1 MNGKDQSRYSGWFFP
16 RTERRLCRP
25 GTLRERPRPR
35 ETARTHAQSTAAPC
49 RDHHRARHPGRGPER
64 QGPPRAQA
72 EVSRRSG
79 DRGPRPA
86 ALLSRAQGAGTPA
99 HTPRNTEYSPELFPP
114 APATW
119 SEPVCTAAAI
129 LPPGKSTLRRPR
141 RPEPGGSRT
150 PGRTYSRDET
160 PSASIRIRIQG
171 KRGSPL
177 REVTAGGNENIRR
190 ARGKPTTAALSQR
203 ASFRAAGGKD
213 DRPAFPR
220 SVQFTNQTLRF
231 PVWFLVLLS
240 RAAAALDPCRPF
252 PRGPRRPRC
261 RQAPASGTTSR
272 RQTQGPV
279 QLWGGQSRAS
289 TCPEGP
295 SHPLPHFPNP
305 QPNRTFLNYSHA
317 KGQKRGGKKDT
328 QNSSPDFPQ
337 FYSANIKFLGR
348 MATKHSL
355 SHFRPHLVG
364 V

>member
-16 RTERRLCRP
+16 RTERLLCRP

-49 RDHHRARHPGRGPER
+49 RDHHRARHPGRGPAR
-64 QGPPRAQA
+64 QGPHRAEA

-86 ALLSRAQGAGTPA
+86 ALPSRAQGAGTPA
-99 HTPRNTEYSPELFPP
+99 HTPRNTESPPELFPP

-129 LPPGKSTLRRPR
+129 LPPGKSTLRRLR

-160 PSASIRIRIQG
+160 PSASIRIHLQG

-190 ARGKPTTAALSQR
+190 ARGKPTTVALSRR

-213 DRPAFPR
+213 DHPAFPC
-220 SVQFTNQTLRF
+220 SVRFTNQTLRF
-231 PVWFLVLLS
+231 PVWFSVLLS
-240 RAAAALDPCRPF
+240 RAAAALDTMQALP
-252 PRGPRRPRC
+252 PRTPTPPMPAG
-261 RQAPASGTTSR
+261 AP
-272 RQTQGPV
+272 
-279 QLWGGQSRAS
+279 
-289 TCPEGP
+289 
-295 SHPLPHFPNP
+295 
-305 QPNRTFLNYSHA
+305 
-317 KGQKRGGKKDT
+317 
-328 QNSSPDFPQ
+328 
-337 FYSANIKFLGR
+337 
-348 MATKHSL
+348 
-355 SHFRPHLVG
+355 
-364 V
+364 